1 VQGKFIEWR
10 ASEIGPLRVVTMQDF
25 DDIRPYRDD
34 EVRGVVAS
42 LLEDLDFSRAMGKFR
57 HPRLFRWFPGP
68 VTRLAQNALKQ
79 QLRNVDTI
87 HDVQTI
93 IEQYLDKLIETTT
106 DGLTHSGLDRLDP
119 QLSYLFISNH
129 RDITMDP
136 ALVNYMLYHYGFDT
150 LQIAIGDN
158 LLKRPFLSKLMKLNK
173 SFIVK
178 RSVQGRDKLTA
189 SKQLSA
195 YIRHC
200 INAGQNVWIAQR
212 EGRAKDGVDKT
223 ETAIIKML
231 SMSSR
236 EQLDEAGNSVT
247 LSVSMNNLNI
257 VPVAISYEY
266 DPCDLMKATELHA
279 IDTTGRFEKD
289 ENSDVNSI
297 LRGMIGKKGAVHV
310 SFGDPLTVPEP
321 VTPEGVAELID
332 RQIIGNYKLHLVNCL
347 ALQKLRSDFMD
358 FSLLPD
364 MFGVSASIVEE
375 RRQQFERR
383 LQDIPAHLQSY
394 VLAMYANPVIRKA
407 EHKLLKSRA

>member
-1 VQGKFIEWR
+1 MR
-10 ASEIGPLRVVTMQDF
+10 AAGAMPPGVATMHDF

-34 EVRGVVAS
+34 EVRGVVAT

-57 HPRLFRWFPGP
+57 HPRLYRWFPGP

-79 QLRNVDTI
+79 EIRNVETI

-93 IEQYLDKLIETTT
+93 IEKYLDKLIETTT
-106 DGLTHSGLDRLDP
+106 DGLTHSGLDKLDP

-136 ALVNYMLYHYGFDT
+136 ALVNYMLYHHGFDT

-200 INAGQNVWIAQR
+200 INSGQSVWIAQR

-236 EQLDEAGNSVT
+236 DQVDESGHSVT
-247 LSVSMNNLNI
+247 LSESMSQLNI
-257 VPVAISYEY
+257 VPVAISYEF
-266 DPCDLMKATELHA
+266 DPCDLMKATELQA

-297 LRGMIGKKGAVHV
+297 LTGMLGRKGAVHV
-310 SFGDPLTVPEP
+310 NFGEPLSVAGPA
-321 VTPEGVAELID
+321 TPEGVAELID
-332 RQIIGNYKLHLVNCL
+332 RQVIGNYKLHLVNCL
-347 ALQKLRSDFMD
+347 ALQKLRADFMD
-358 FSLLPD
+358 FSCLPEL
-364 MFGVSASIVEE
+364 FGVSASIVEE
-375 RRQQFERR
+375 KRQQLERR
-383 LQDIPAHLQSY
+383 LHDIPAHLQPY
-394 VLAMYANPVIRKA
+394 VLAMYANPAIRKH
-407 EHKLLKSRA
+407 EIKGLIKDSRS

>member
-1 VQGKFIEWR
+1 
-10 ASEIGPLRVVTMQDF
+10 MHDF

-34 EVRGVVAS
+34 EVRGVVAA
-42 LLEDLDFSRAMGKFR
+42 LLDDLDFSRAMGKFR

-79 QLRNVDTI
+79 ELRNVDTI

-93 IEQYLDKLIETTT
+93 IEKYLDKLIETTT
-106 DGLTHSGLDRLDP
+106 DGLTHSGLDKLDP
-119 QLSYLFISNH
+119 EMSYLFISNH

-136 ALVNYMLYHYGFDT
+136 ALVNYMLYHHGFDT

-158 LLKRPFLSKLMKLNK
+158 LLKRPFLSQLMKLNK

-178 RSVQGRDKLTA
+178 RSVQGKDKLAA

-200 INAGQNVWIAQR
+200 INTGQNVWIAQR

-231 SMSSR
+231 NMSAR
-236 EQLDEAGNSVT
+236 EQQDESGKA
-247 LSVSMNNLNI
+247 LSLSQSMNQLNI
-257 VPVAISYEY
+257 VPVAISYEF
-266 DPCDLMKATELHA
+266 DPCDAMKATELHA
-279 IDTTGRFEKD
+279 IDSTGRFEKD
-289 ENSDVNSI
+289 ENTDVNSI
-297 LRGMIGKKGAVHV
+297 LTGMVGRKGAVHV
-310 SFGDPLTVPEP
+310 SFGEPVSVPEMA
-321 VTPEGVAELID
+321 TAEGVAELID

-347 ALQKLRSDFMD
+347 ALQKLLSDYMD
-358 FSLLPD
+358 FSRLPE

-375 RRQQFERR
+375 KRQQLERH
-383 LQDIPAHLQSY
+383 LHDIPAHLQPY
-394 VLAMYANPVIRKA
+394 VLAMYANPVIRKS
-407 EHKLLKSRA
+407 ELKLLKTRL